1 MDETLVDETLV
12 DETILEVKSDNTVHY
27 PSSYHSHNK
36 FILHLMVKNESTII
50 ERCLLSAIE
59 YVDAVS
65 ILDTGSTD
73 NTIEICRK
81 VLSRTSKPFK
91 ISEEPFKNFGY
102 NRTVSFKCAQK
113 LCKKLKWDPETTYT
127 MTIDADM
134 MIKPQPSF
142 KDFKLTHNG
151 YNAIQDNGTIKYYN
165 IRFMKCS
172 YDWKC
177 IGSTHEYWSGDPHEK
192 IPYDVFYIDDRNDGG
207 CKSDKFERDVR
218 LLTQEI
224 KENPNNDRAHYYLG
238 QSLKDLGKFKEAI
251 EMFKKRIEF
260 GGWIEEVWY
269 SYLQIGRCYDHL
281 KDEHQME
288 QWLNKAFEYHP
299 KRAEP
304 LYHLTKY
311 FRIYSQHYKAY
322 HYYLKGKDIPYPK
335 DDLLFIEENVYKGL
349 FDYENTILAC
359 YVNGKTK
366 WDSLCDTISYIN
378 RNIPFFVHNVY
389 DNIVFYAEP
398 LTDFMYN
405 GIYTKFMFPTYEE
418 LNGDISASL
427 SSLSSNVKVD
437 PTESIPNQSLIQ
449 SPSTQSNKTSYIVS
463 SCSIVPYSNDN
474 NKRFLLNTR
483 YVNYTI
489 DSRGC
494 YHMTSSDGKIKT
506 KNGMIYLNNNYQPT
520 ESLKVMK
527 ENVQMYPSNIEGL
540 EDLRLFYHQG
550 HLKFTASSK
559 NITNDDKIV
568 IAYGDYNEHLQQI
581 SNVTVLEPPRPSN
594 CEKNWIYVPNN
605 FLREVEQSKNKLN
618 FVFGWNPLQIG
629 AVNEKNQLEIH
640 TTYATPSIFTHF
652 RGSSNIV
659 EYNGKLYCVVH
670 YVKYCTPRNYL
681 HAVLELNRDTMK
693 PERYT
698 PFFYFRKLAIEY
710 CVGFHIQND
719 MMTFIFSENDC
730 DPGMIQVPLQRMRFL
745 HI

>member
-1 MDETLVDETLV
+1 MDEN
-12 DETILEVKSDNTVHY
+12 ILEEKKENSIVI

-36 FILHLMVKNESTII
+36 IILHLMIRNESKII
-50 ERCLLSAIE
+50 ERCLKNAID
-59 YVDAVS
+59 YVDAVC

-73 NTIEICRK
+73 NTIDICRQF
-81 VLSRTSKPFK
+81 LSRTNKPFK
-91 ISEEPFKNFGY
+91 ISEEPFKNFGH
-102 NRTVSFKCAQK
+102 NRTVSFRKCQQ
-113 LCKKLKWDPETTYT
+113 LCKKLKWNPEITYT

-134 MIKPQPSF
+134 IIKPQSSF
-142 KDFKLTHNG
+142 KDFKLTYNG
-151 YNAIQDNGTIKYYN
+151 YNAIQDNGNIKYYN
-165 IRFMKCS
+165 IRFMKCG

-177 IGSTHEYWSGDPHEK
+177 IGSTHEYWSGDPHTK
-192 IPYDVFYIDDRNDGG
+192 IPFEVFYIDDKNDGG

-218 LLTQEI
+218 LLTEEI
-224 KENPNNDRAHYYLG
+224 KENPKNERAHYYLG
-238 QSLKDLGKFKEAI
+238 QSLKDLGRFEEAI
-251 EMFKKRIEF
+251 EMFKKRISL

-269 SYLQIGRCYDHL
+269 SYYQIGRCYDHL

-288 QWLNKAFEYHP
+288 FWLNKAFQYHS

-322 HYYLKGKDIPYPK
+322 HYYLKGKDIQFPK

-366 WDSLCDTISYIN
+366 WDSLCETISYIN
-378 RNIPFFVHNVY
+378 RNIPFFLHNVY
-389 DNIVFYAEP
+389 DNIVFYADS
-398 LTDFMYN
+398 LTNFIYN
-405 GIYTKFMFPTYEE
+405 GIYTKFLFPSYEE
-418 LNGDISASL
+418 VDKVNLKSL
-427 SSLSSNVKVD
+427 SENSSSSEVD
-437 PTESIPNQSLIQ
+437 PKEAIPNS
-449 SPSTQSNKTSYIVS
+449 STILPPTSTSNKTTYLVS

-494 YHMTSSDGKIKT
+494 YHMSSSDGKIKT
-506 KNGMIYLNNNYQPT
+506 KNGMIYLNEHFQPT
-520 ESLKVMK
+520 DTLKVMK
-527 ENVQMYPSNIEGL
+527 ENITVYPSNIEGL
-540 EDLRLFYHQG
+540 EDLRLFYHQCK
-550 HLKFTASSK
+550 LKFTASSK

-568 IAYGDYNEHLQQI
+568 IVYGDYNEHLQLI

-594 CEKNWIYVPNN
+594 CEKNWIYVPNSY
-605 FLREVEQSKNKLN
+605 LREVEKSRNRLN
-618 FVFGWNPLQIG
+618 FVFGWHPLQIG
-629 AVNEKNQLEIH
+629 SVNDENKLEIH
-640 TTYATPSIFTHF
+640 TTYATPNIFTHF

-659 EYNGKLYCVVH
+659 EYKDKLYCVIH

-681 HAVLELNRDTMK
+681 HAVIEFNRETMK

-710 CVGFHIQND
+710 CVGFYVQNET
-719 MMTFIFSENDC
+719 MTFIFSENDC
-730 DPGMIQVPLQRMRFL
+730 EPGMIQVPMNRMRFL
-745 HI
+745 TL